1 MEKGILSALKRPFE
15 CHQAENNPLGPFFA
29 MLNLLLVHFQA
40 KIWRNSSKKSA
51 EIGRKVIKKVF
62 NHRDLQRHIIN
73 REMIRPCPTFYGST
87 IAQLTIMLRA
97 KLCDCAQDY
106 AHLCFGHISRS
117 IGTQSMLW
125 VSS

>member
-1 MEKGILSALKRPFE
+1 MEKGLLSALKRPFE
-15 CHQAENNPLGPFFA
+15 WHQAENNQLGPFFA

-51 EIGRKVIKKVF
+51 EIGRKVIKKVC

-73 REMIRPCPTFYGST
+73 REMIDPVQLFMG
-87 IAQLTIMLRA
+87 AQLYN
-97 KLCDCAQDY
+97 CAQDC
-106 AHLCFGHISRS
+106 ARLCFGHISQS
-117 IGTQSMLW
+117 IWAHSMLW